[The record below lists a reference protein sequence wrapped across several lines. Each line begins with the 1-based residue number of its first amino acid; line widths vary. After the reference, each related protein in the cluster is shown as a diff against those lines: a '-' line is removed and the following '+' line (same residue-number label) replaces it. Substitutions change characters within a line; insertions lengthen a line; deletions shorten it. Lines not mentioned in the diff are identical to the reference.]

1 MSADDG
7 ATDARLLAW
16 RVEALERLEKAQ
28 NLEIHELR
36 RDTPRSSEVYS
47 KPEARET
54 FVMRSELEKRAS
66 VRREWPL
73 ILCAIAMVAL
83 STVTLIVTLG
93 GSH

>member
-1 MSADDG
+1 VSDDG
-7 ATDARLLAW
+7 ATDPRLLAW
-16 RVEALERLEKAQ
+16 RIGALERIEKAQ

-36 RDTPRSSEVYS
+36 RDTPQRSEVYS
-47 KPEARET
+47 KAEAREL

-66 VRREWPL
+66 VRREWPI